1 MAGKFKLL
9 KKIKFSDIDEK
20 TMLEQSDLALQDDGY
35 LYQFKFKAKK
45 TTQKKIIKPG
55 SFMIKNDSSG
65 TKLAPVELGK
75 RRLLLD
81 AVNSK
86 IIVDEANRFFNNLD
100 IYEQL
105 DRPKK
110 RGVLIFSAPG
120 LGKSSTIAHFCNG
133 AIEEDPGTVVV
144 VWPTSKVD
152 ADDVTDLLAVSSE
165 FNKKC
170 TRMVLILEDI
180 GGAEYENNGGR
191 RGVDSGILNLLDG
204 VSLAFKLPT
213 FIVATTNHPENLLS
227 SLADRPGRFDLMVEL
242 QPPAYADRIKLLEF
256 IAKRDL
262 TQEEKDC
269 FDSPECDTLSI
280 AHLDEIVVRSLL
292 HGKTLKQT
300 LREILDHRKNVAD
313 AFEKAKKSG
322 GIGFSVTSKDDDYF

>member
-1 MAGKFKLL
+1 MSGKFKLIN
-9 KKIKFSDIDEK
+9 KIAFSDIIEG
-20 TMLEQSDLALQDDGY
+20 TTLPMSDLALQDAGY
-35 LYQFKFKAKK
+35 LYQFKFKNKKKK
-45 TTQKKIIKPG
+45 TKQIIKPG

-65 TKLAPVELGK
+65 AKLAPVELGK

-86 IIVDEANRFFNNLD
+86 TIIDEASRFFSNLD

-110 RGVLIFSAPG
+110 RGVLIYSAPG
-120 LGKSSTIAHFCNG
+120 LGKSSTIAHFCNA
-133 AIEEDPGTVVV
+133 AIEEDPGTVVI

-152 ADDVTDLLAVSSE
+152 ADDVTDMLAVTSE
-165 FNKKC
+165 FHKSC
-170 TRMVLILEDI
+170 TRTILILEDI
-180 GGAEYENNGGR
+180 GGAEYENGGAR
-191 RGVDSGILNLLDG
+191 RVVDSGILNLLDG
-204 VSLAFKLPT
+204 ISLAFKLPT
-213 FIVATTNHPENLLS
+213 FIVATTNHPENLLA

-242 QPPAYADRIKLLEF
+242 QPPRFSERIKLLEF
-256 IAKRDL
+256 IAKREL
-262 TQEEKDC
+262 TEDEKQV
-269 FDSPECDTLSI
+269 FAGPECDTLSI

-292 HGKTLKQT
+292 HDKTLKQT

-322 GIGFSVTSKDDDYF
+322 IGFTISKDEGDFF